1 MTWGY
6 YFPVCFRCAPDE
18 ELGSND
24 RAGEKQVSLP
34 RNTCVRGRLATST
47 CSARRPHGGAPAIS
61 RDSPAHLT
69 GSPLRLA
76 KVLLDMFFLP
86 HSSSIP

>member
-34 RNTCVRGRLATST
+34 RNTCVRGTRAL
-47 CSARRPHGGAPAIS
+47 HG
-61 RDSPAHLT
+61 DLT
-69 GSPLRLA
+69 VGHPQSHGTVQL
-76 KVLLDMFFLP
+76 
-86 HSSSIP
+86 I